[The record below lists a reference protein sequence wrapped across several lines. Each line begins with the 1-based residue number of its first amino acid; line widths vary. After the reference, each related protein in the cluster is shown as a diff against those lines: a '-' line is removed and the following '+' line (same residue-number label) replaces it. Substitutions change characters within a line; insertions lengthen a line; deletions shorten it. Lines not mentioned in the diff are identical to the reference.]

1 MPRDY
6 ASGITEHV
14 DRLHAALFETYD
26 LQDVVRYITDK
37 TYLAGDRY
45 SFKDH
50 EFQET
55 ILSDTS
61 RVVNV
66 QKCAQVGMSEAMARY
81 VVGLCR
87 IIPYFSAIL
96 TMPYSGDA
104 TKFVK
109 TRINPI
115 INDSPDL
122 AGAVN
127 PDLDN
132 TEIKEIGT
140 SLFYARGTSG
150 ETAAL
155 SVPADLL
162 VHDEIDRSDPHTIQQ
177 YQSRIKHSSWKLTRK
192 FGTPTIDGVGIALEM
207 ASSLRKHHFCKCHHC
222 NHQFIPSYHT
232 DVVIPG
238 YTGELRDI
246 TRDNIQ
252 RLNWRDAHLVCP
264 KCGKTPSLAPEYRE
278 WVIENPGD
286 MLEAIGYYVTPF
298 SVPNVVPVPQ
308 IVLESTKFL
317 WHEFCNQTLGE
328 TNSEAGEELTRDDIT
343 ACKYTGGTLETASLH
358 SMGID
363 MGITC
368 HVTIGRLTL
377 EGQMLVVHR
386 ERVPLTNFKQRYHE
400 LRAKYRVLVT
410 VMDGYPYTDI
420 VYELQKVDANLYG
433 AIYHNS
439 KKMEAFAIAKA
450 EEDEDKGKLPITQVK
465 IHRNQNFDTVMGLF
479 KRRELVW
486 AVGDENDAAIFE
498 GHCLAMKRKKELD
511 NHGEVVYTWHKP
523 TDGQD
528 HYMHSIGYLNVACRL
543 QNAAARDV
551 VPTSAVTLFGKI
563 RAATREETNMYGQK
577 QRGAYYRR

>member
-14 DRLHAALFETYD
+14 DRLHAALFETYN

-45 SFKDH
+45 SFRNH

-81 VVGLCR
+81 VIGLCR
-87 IIPYFSAIL
+87 IMPYFSAIL

-122 AGAVN
+122 ASAVN

-192 FGTPTIDGVGIALEM
+192 FGTPTVDGVGIALEM
-207 ASSLRKHHFCKCHHC
+207 ASSLRKYHMCKCYHC
-222 NHQFIPSYHT
+222 NHYFVPSYHT
-232 DVVIPG
+232 DIIIPG

-252 RLNWRDAHLVCP
+252 RLAWRETKLICP
-264 KCGKTPSLAPEYRE
+264 KCGKEPSLAPEHRE

-286 MLEAIGYYVTPF
+286 MLEAVGYYVTPF
-298 SVPNVVPVPQ
+298 SVPLVVPLSQ

-328 TNSEAGEELTRDDIT
+328 TNSDRTEELTLEDVK
-343 ACKYTGGTLETASLH
+343 ACRFDGSLEAASLH
-358 SMGID
+358 HMGID
-363 MGITC
+363 MGLIC
-368 HVTIGRLTL
+368 HIVVGRRTP
-377 EGQMLVVHR
+377 EGQLLVVHR
-386 ERVPLTNFKQRYHE
+386 ERVPLPRIRQRYRE
-400 LRAKYRVLVT
+400 IKQQFRCLIT
-410 VMDGYPYTDI
+410 VMDGYPYTDT
-420 VYELQKVDANLYG
+420 VYELQQNDPNLYG
-433 AIYHNS
+433 AIYHNT
-439 KKMEAFAIAKA
+439 KKMLQYSITKA
-450 EEDEDKGKLPITQVK
+450 EEDLDKGKLPIVQARV
-465 IHRNQNFDTVMGLF
+465 HRNQNFDSVMGLF

-486 AVGDENDAAIFE
+486 AAGDENDAAVFS
-498 GHCLAMKRKKELD
+498 GHVLAMKRKQEKD
-511 NHGEVVYTWHKP
+511 TNGEMVYVWHKP
-523 TDGQD
+523 ADGQD
-528 HYMHSIGYLNVACRL
+528 HYMHALGYLNVAVNL
-543 QNAAARDV
+543 TNTAARSLGAAGAFPIV
-551 VPTSAVTLFGKI
+551 HRMKLTEKKEPGTLY
-563 RAATREETNMYGQK
+563 TRH
-577 QRGAYYRR
+577 RG